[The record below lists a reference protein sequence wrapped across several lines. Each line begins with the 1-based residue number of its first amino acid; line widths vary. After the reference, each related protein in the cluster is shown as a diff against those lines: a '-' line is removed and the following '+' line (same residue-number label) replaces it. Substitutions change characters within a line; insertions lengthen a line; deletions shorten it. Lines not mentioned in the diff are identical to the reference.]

1 MQMTESEIIKSYNH
15 AENRQKQIKI
25 LSELNACSEAQI
37 REILERNGCE
47 VPHYGNRYTGKVKE
61 EPKKEPKKS
70 SVRMSERKK
79 KSDGSKLSARL
90 LKSEEQ
96 DGVIKSDEPTAKDW
110 AEFGEAFMQGVRDGL
125 KEAEAKED
133 VGTCQ
138 QDVGTMSEDLGLSFE
153 HSPEEMLKAR
163 AQKIP
168 PEVIAIT
175 MMKINDLKLDMGAI
189 QEEMDKLQTEL
200 QDKVKICNRLSVWLD
215 EVMKEGKT

>member
-25 LSELNACSEAQI
+25 LSELNACSKAQI

-70 SVRMSERKK
+70 SVRMSEKK
-79 KSDGSKLSARL
+79 KSDGSNLSTRL

-96 DGVIKSDEPTAKDW
+96 TGLIKSDES
-110 AEFGEAFMQGVRDGL
+110 
-125 KEAEAKED
+125 ED

-138 QDVGTMSEDLGLSFE
+138 RGVGTVSET
-153 HSPEEMLKAR
+153 PEK
-163 AQKIP
+163 QTVP
-168 PEVIAIT
+168 PEVIELAQERIRQ
-175 MMKINDLKLDMGAI
+175 LKLEMDAI
-189 QEEMDKLQTEL
+189 QENIDTLQEAL
-200 QDKVKICNRLSVWLD
+200 KEKANLYAGLCNWVD
-215 EVMKEGKT
+215 ANTKG

>member
-25 LSELNACSEAQI
+25 LSELNACSKAQI

-61 EPKKEPKKS
+61 EPKKEPKRS

-79 KSDGSKLSARL
+79 KSDSSNLSTRL

-96 DGVIKSDEPTAKDW
+96 TELIKSDES
-110 AEFGEAFMQGVRDGL
+110 
-125 KEAEAKED
+125 ED

-138 QDVGTMSEDLGLSFE
+138 QDVGTISETPG
-153 HSPEEMLKAR
+153 KQTA
-163 AQKIP
+163 P
-168 PEVIAIT
+168 PEVIELAQERIRQ
-175 MMKINDLKLDMGAI
+175 LKDEMGAI
-189 QEEMDKLQTEL
+189 QDSIDSLKEEFYEKTILY
-200 QDKVKICNRLSVWLD
+200 NRLRIWVD
-215 EVMKEGKT
+215 ENTEG